1 MIKTALKY
9 LRWLYSRSEGVRL
22 AIVANILMDSLHIGL
37 NLVFIFLCKR
47 MVDIATGVHEGN
59 LTAVACITVGT
70 ILLRLLISA
79 LNVRLENLTRSRM
92 EFLMRRRTYSHL
104 LQTRW
109 AGREGLHTGDAV
121 NRIETDVSTV
131 TGVICTDLPSFI
143 STSLQLVAAAVF
155 LCFMDWKLAL
165 IIVLATPFLI
175 LFSKLFFRKMRTLT
189 RNIRDTESDVQSHIQ
204 ESLRHKVVIQSL
216 ENSSMMEGKLDD
228 LQSAEYGQVVER
240 TRFNIIARVIV
251 SATFSFGY
259 IAAFLWGVFGIW
271 KGSITFGMMTAFL
284 QLVGQIQRP
293 AVNLTRQ
300 VPAFI
305 YATASMDRLMELEQA
320 PKEESGEQIQV
331 GPPAGVRLEWVTFRY
346 PDGDENVLEDISFD
360 FSPGSKTAIV
370 GHTGAGKST
379 IIRLILGLLAPDK
392 GRITIYSGP
401 EAPGGPAEVDASP
414 MTRCNIVYVPQG
426 NTLFSGSVRENL
438 LMGDPDASE
447 DRLREVLEKA
457 EATFVFDLP
466 DGLDTPCGEGG
477 AGLSEGQAQR
487 IAIARGLLRPGSIML
502 LDEFSSSLDPA
513 TEDRLM
519 QNLGSDSSG
528 KTMIFI
534 THREHIA
541 EFCSNILEIG

>member
-331 GPPAGVRLEWVTFRY
+331 GPPAGVRLEGVTFRY

-401 EAPGGPAEVDASP
+401 EAPGGQAEVDASP

-447 DRLREVLEKA
+447 ERLREVLEKA

-466 DGLDTPCGEGG
+466 EGLDTPCGEGG

-541 EFCSNILEIG
+541 ESCSNILKIG

>member
-1 MIKTALKY
+1 VIKTALKY

-447 DRLREVLEKA
+447 ERLREMLEKA

-541 EFCSNILEIG
+541 EFCSNILKIG

>member
-1 MIKTALKY
+1 MKY

-447 DRLREVLEKA
+447 ERLREMLEKA

-541 EFCSNILEIG
+541 EFCSNILKIG